1 MVRNKTKATF
11 SDEEIGEMLRNPAQ
25 NNDPLRN
32 VSAEDRVKYSTEGY
46 FNWLDYENDHGPT
59 GIGPMERNDKLLFL
73 AFISFW
79 ILSALLLIVV
89 AVHFGYVQS
98 GMSSGALP

>member
-1 MVRNKTKATF
+1 MDRKNKLTY
-11 SDEEIGEMLRNPAQ
+11 SDEEIGEILANPSEDT
-25 NNDPLRN
+25 DPLRN
-32 VSAEDRVKYSTEGY
+32 VSAEDRIKYSTEGY
-46 FNWLDYENDHGPT
+46 FNWLAYETDHSPVSVE
-59 GIGPMERNDKLLFL
+59 PMKRSDKLLFL

>member
-1 MVRNKTKATF
+1 MDRKNKATF
-11 SDEEIGEMLRNPAQ
+11 SDEEIGEMLKHPAQ

-32 VSAEDRVKYSTEGY
+32 VSAEDQVKYSTEGY
-46 FNWLDYENDHGPT
+46 FNWLDYENDHGPVPV
-59 GIGPMERNDKLLFL
+59 GPMERNDKLLFL

-89 AVHFGYVQS
+89 AVHFGYIQS
-98 GMSSGALP
+98 GMSAGALP